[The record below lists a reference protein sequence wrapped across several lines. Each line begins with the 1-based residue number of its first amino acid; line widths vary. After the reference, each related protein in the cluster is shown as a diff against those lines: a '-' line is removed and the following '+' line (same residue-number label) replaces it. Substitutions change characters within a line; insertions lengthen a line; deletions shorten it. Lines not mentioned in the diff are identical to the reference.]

1 MEIEDV
7 VEEEVTEDGESE
19 VDVVVEEDVLYR
31 LEDKHY
37 YVMARSAGIVY
48 NILGSDN
55 YDY

>member
-1 MEIEDV
+1 MSD
-7 VEEEVTEDGESE
+7 DGESE
-19 VDVVVEEDVLYR
+19 VDVEVEEEVLYR